1 MNIFFHLF
9 IGIGGGILI
18 YLFTSSLEAA
28 ILTLLGAIFI
38 DLDHGYEYWKYKR
51 RFPKANWREFF
62 QAAQQLQLPSIYIF
76 LHSYELVLIL
86 TPLFY
91 FLMPYLL
98 PLLFGINLHLLFD
111 LSFNP
116 LRWYSYFFLYRLK
129 VKFDSTL
136 LRL

>member
-1 MNIFFHLF
+1 MNILLHLPVA
-9 IGIGGGILI
+9 IGGGILI
-18 YLFTSSLEAA
+18 YLLTSSLEAT

-38 DLDHGYEYWKYKR
+38 DLDHGYEYWRYKKQ
-51 RFPKANWREFF
+51 FPKTNWKEFLH
-62 QAAQQLQLPSIYIF
+62 ATQQVQLPSIYIF

-116 LRWYSYFFLYRLK
+116 LRWYTYFFLYRLK